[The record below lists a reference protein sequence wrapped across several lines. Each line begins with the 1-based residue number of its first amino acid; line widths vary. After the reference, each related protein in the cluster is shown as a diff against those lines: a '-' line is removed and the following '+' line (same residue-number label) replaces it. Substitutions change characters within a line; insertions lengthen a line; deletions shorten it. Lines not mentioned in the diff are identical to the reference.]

1 MHLPAS
7 HVVVL
12 AASPEPELASDLPPG
27 LLDPPVHLLL
37 LLEHSPVLLLLLHL
51 QAFEHRVLL
60 GVGLGHVPH
69 VVLHVLP
76 LDLLHPLRLV
86 LPLLHTQIRIVLI
99 RGLLPPQLLML
110 ILVGQLQKPLINVC
124 LLLRLRHDLR
134 EAHGKRVLLQVLGV
148 DLLLSELRES
158 DLVDVG

>member
-12 AASPEPELASDLPPG
+12 AASPESELAADLPPG

-86 LPLLHTQIRIVLI
+86 LPLLH
-99 RGLLPPQLLML
+99 P
-110 ILVGQLQKPLINVC
+110 
-124 LLLRLRHDLR
+124 
-134 EAHGKRVLLQVLGV
+134 
-148 DLLLSELRES
+148 
-158 DLVDVG
+158 